1 MVPEARAPGCHEQ
14 NKVATFKVRDP
25 DRGCVCVCD
34 VFNPRQKTT
43 IYIKKKKTKLTYSND
58 VRHPARV
65 LNPHE
70 TRDQRRPVFPK
81 HTPRTQPS
89 VSHGRK
95 VAGSTFFLFHPLFS
109 SKFQRQAAPLLLIN
123 DELNTAAC
131 AFGVPRRNLRS
142 LYLVQHLFV
151 VVVFAAAASPPSS
164 SRRFIRE
171 RGGEKAGKEG
181 KAARCWMRRLP
192 VPRGRIGDTPANR
205 GCYN

>member
-1 MVPEARAPGCHEQ
+1 MCACVYVRA
-14 NKVATFKVRDP
+14 
-25 DRGCVCVCD
+25 CVMCSTPVK
-34 VFNPRQKTT
+34 RQQ
-43 IYIKKKKTKLTYSND
+43 YKKKKQLTYSND

-151 VVVFAAAASPPSS
+151 VVFAAAAFPPSS
-164 SRRFIRE
+164 SRRFIHKRKKKKQE
-171 RGGEKAGKEG
+171 RKEK
-181 KAARCWMRRLP
+181 RLG
-192 VPRGRIGDTPANR
+192 VG
-205 GCYN
+205 

>member
-1 MVPEARAPGCHEQ
+1 M
-14 NKVATFKVRDP
+14 
-25 DRGCVCVCD
+25 
-34 VFNPRQKTT
+34 
-43 IYIKKKKTKLTYSND
+43 
-58 VRHPARV
+58 RHPARV

-109 SKFQRQAAPLLLIN
+109 SKFQRQAAPLLLID

-151 VVVFAAAASPPSS
+151 VVVFAAASPPSS

-171 RGGEKAGKEG
+171 REKKSRKGRKSGSALDE
-181 KAARCWMRRLP
+181 AAP
-192 VPRGRIGDTPANR
+192 SPAR
-205 GCYN
+205 ADR